1 MMILYMYDVLLHI
14 TLIFFILSM
23 FFYFILKKA
32 IQDKFDE
39 KTEVI
44 KFIVQDT
51 QVKEQRDHQNTT
63 WWRQVTFINICF
75 ISLTVL
81 LTCVA
86 TFYTN
91 GYSVLKVFSSNIFNS
106 VAVLLIQIY
115 MFKKLDN
122 FSSLSPIDFEVAVLN
137 ALQDLIN

>member
-1 MMILYMYDVLLHI
+1 MILYMYDVLLHI

-23 FFYFILKKA
+23 FFCFILKKA

-39 KTEVI
+39 KTEVM
-44 KFIVQDT
+44 KFIVQHI
-51 QVKEQRDHQNTT
+51 QVKEQRDRHNNA
-63 WWRQVTFINICF
+63 WLRQVIFINICL

-86 TFYTN
+86 SFYTN
-91 GYSVLKVFSSNIFNS
+91 GYGVLKVFSSNICNS
-106 VAVLLIQIY
+106 IAVLLIQIY
-115 MFKKLDN
+115 MFKKMNN

-137 ALQDLIN
+137 ALQDFIN